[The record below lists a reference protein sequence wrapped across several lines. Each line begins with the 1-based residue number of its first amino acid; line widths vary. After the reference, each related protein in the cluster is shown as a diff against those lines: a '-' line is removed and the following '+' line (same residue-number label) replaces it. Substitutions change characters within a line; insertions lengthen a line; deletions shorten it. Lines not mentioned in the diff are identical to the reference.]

1 MIVVDRT
8 AADFVVAV
16 CVGFVHSSVEFGVE
30 VSFDFLEQEI
40 WAAVVVKHFVGLGM
54 TKRATE
60 AATKS

>member
-40 WAAVVVKHFVGLGM
+40 WAAVVKHFVGLGM